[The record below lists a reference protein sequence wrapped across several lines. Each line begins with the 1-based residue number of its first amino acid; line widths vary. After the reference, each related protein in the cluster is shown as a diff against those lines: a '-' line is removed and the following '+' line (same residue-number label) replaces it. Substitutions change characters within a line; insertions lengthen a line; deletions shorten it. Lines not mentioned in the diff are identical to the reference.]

1 MFKSDIQKMPDYIKA
16 ISSSSNQENS
26 VVSAFT
32 SDAKKQPGTYFKYG
46 KRGLEFSAMVF
57 NVYE

>member
-1 MFKSDIQKMPDYIKA
+1 MPAYLKA
-16 ISSSSNQENS
+16 ISNPDNQENS
-26 VVSAFT
+26 FVTTLTNSPW
-32 SDAKKQPGTYFKYG
+32 KQPGTYFKAG